1 MTLVVNRI
9 FIFFFSSLLLIAAGC
24 YAYWQEIY
32 FLFVPFVLLM
42 GLALIQHPEYL
53 FYFLMLSI
61 PWSVEYDVTTSLAT
75 DLPDEPLMLV
85 GAVAVVFMIVYKS
98 KEFPWRKWHPLGFI
112 VVLQFLWIIVTT
124 LTSTD
129 FTLSLKYLAAKSWY
143 LLAFLVLP
151 LLLFK
156 EERIFKTAMLLLLS
170 SMLAVMFV
178 TLYRHSPYNFSFEN
192 VNDAVKPFFRN
203 HVNYS
208 ALLVFMVPIE
218 IAMISIAKS
227 KTTKFIISCLLVFTM
242 AALYFSYARGAWL
255 ALIAGILA
263 YWLIQKRMVL
273 LTYILLLMA
282 TIAAVLWL
290 KSNDRYIQLSN
301 DYKSTIYHTDFREHF
316 VATYKLKDLS
326 NAERLYR
333 WIAGVR
339 MVEDSWRTGF
349 GPSTFYNQYKSYTLP
364 AFKTYVSNNPERS
377 TVHNYFLLL
386 LIEQGIIGFLL
397 FVFLIAM
404 LFWYAE
410 KIYHRTKERFWKA
423 LVAAAAAILVMQC
436 VINFLSDMIET
447 DKAGSVFY
455 LCIAALIIADLKTRS
470 KSDLSADIQSIP

>member
-1 MTLVVNRI
+1 M
-9 FIFFFSSLLLIAAGC
+9 LLLIAAGF

-32 FLFVPFVLLM
+32 FLFIPFVLLVSFI
-42 GLALIQHPEYL
+42 LIQHPEDL
-53 FYFLMLSI
+53 FYLLMLSI

-75 DLPDEPLMLV
+75 DFPDEALMLV
-85 GAVAVVFMIVYKS
+85 GAIAVVFILVYKR
-98 KEFPWRKWHPLGFI
+98 KEFQWRKLHPLGLI
-112 VVLQFLWIIVTT
+112 VVLQFLWIIITT

-129 FTLSLKYLAAKSWY
+129 FTLSLKYLAAKTWY
-143 LLAFLVLP
+143 LLTFLALP

-170 SMLAVMFV
+170 SMLVVMFA
-178 TLYRHSPYNFSFEN
+178 TLYRHSQYNFSFEN
-192 VNDAVKPFFRN
+192 VNDAVEPFFRN

-218 IAMISIAKS
+218 IAIISIAKS
-227 KTTKFIISCLLVFTM
+227 KTIRLILSCLLLITT
-242 AALYFSYARGAWL
+242 ASLYFSYARGAWL
-255 ALIAGILA
+255 ALVAGMLA
-263 YWLIQKRMVL
+263 YWLIKKRILL
-273 LTYILLLMA
+273 LTYILLL
-282 TIAAVLWL
+282 IAAIASVLWL

-301 DYKSTIYHTDFREHF
+301 DYKSTIYHTDFREHLA
-316 VATYKLKDLS
+316 ATYKLKDLS

-339 MVEDSWRTGF
+339 MVEDGWRTGF

-386 LIEQGIIGFLL
+386 LIEQGILGYLL
-397 FVFLIAM
+397 FIFMIAA
-404 LFWYAE
+404 LLWYAQ
-410 KIYHRTKERFWKA
+410 KIYHRTKDVFWKA
-423 LVAAAAAILVMQC
+423 ITAAAASILAMEC

-447 DKAGSVFY
+447 DKAGSIFY
-455 LCIAALIIADLKTRS
+455 LCIATVIIADINTRR
-470 KSDLSADIQSIP
+470 KSDSSADIQSIS